1 MVFIVSTKKELSK
14 KRFISIRIK
23 YVAIV
28 IISTVLLSSI
38 AVAVSYHTYKTTMDG
53 HYKTLTSNL
62 AKTAASQLDADDLL
76 RYYDEV
82 KKIGTYDNDKYWNDE
97 EYKADYDAKA
107 EAIKDESYHSMMD
120 TLFEIKDSNDI
131 TFMYVQ
137 KLEGDYCT
145 YIMDADTAEDR
156 CQLGTRHE
164 VSGPTK
170 EAENPEYGIPAFIT
184 NDEYGWLCTS
194 MEPVLDKNGKPV
206 ALVGV
211 DISMDEIMND
221 RMNYLRS
228 MIILIGIVAV
238 LMSALI
244 LFLIDLTL
252 IKPINKVSEAAKSFV
267 EDKSKEKAGESAV
280 SLLDIRTGDEV
291 ELLSEAIKQ
300 MEKDI
305 NNYITHLTYI
315 TSEKERI
322 GAELDV
328 ATHIQSS
335 MLPCIFPAFPEIAE
349 FDIYA
354 TMTPAKEVGGDF
366 YDFFMVDDRHL
377 AVVMADVSGKGV
389 PAALFMVIGKTL
401 IKDHTLPGTDLS
413 TVFFE
418 VNNILCES
426 NSEDLFITA
435 FEGVLDLET
444 GDFSFVNAGHET
456 PFISFNGGEF
466 EPYKVRSG
474 FVLAGM
480 QGVKYRSGSIKLSP
494 GDKIFLYTDGVT
506 EATDADNGLFGSE
519 RLKDALNKAAD
530 LSPHEI
536 LPAVKADID
545 AFVGS
550 APQFDDITMLCMEY
564 KSPKQEKD

>member
-1 MVFIVSTKKELSK
+1 MVFIVSTKKERSK

-238 LMSALI
+238 LMSTLI

-315 TSEKERI
+315 TAEKERI

>member
-1 MVFIVSTKKELSK
+1 MSTKKELSK